1 MTMLIYGIEGG
12 EGGTY
17 ETNVDLPDVNLA
29 DLRDALP
36 TTETA
41 IPGDVTLP
49 QGARFE
55 VTLFIGKGKYA
66 NGSAD
71 TREGI
76 EAEAVRLK
84 AENPTCKGEPVIT
97 AFDADGNAIGAATG
111 KAPKA
116 TAKEKAKEKA
126 EAAKA
131 KAKAKADAEKAK
143 AKAKADREKAKA
155 DAAKAKEKAKADAAK
170 AKEKEKAAKAKA
182 EKPARAP
189 KAPKVAKAPK
199 ARLAA
204 AAVEVKAPKEGS
216 KLDLIVSMLKAE
228 GGATVK
234 QIMEKTGWLPHTT
247 RAFLSATLRKKGYTV
262 THEQGEDGRVYK
274 IEA

>member
-12 EGGTY
+12 EGGNY
-17 ETNVDLPDVNLA
+17 EDHVDLPDVNLA

-36 TTETA
+36 ATDTA
-41 IPGDVTLP
+41 IPGDVSLP
-49 QGARFE
+49 EGARFE

-66 NGSAD
+66 NGAAD

-97 AFDADGNAIGAATG
+97 AFDAEGNAIGAATG

-116 TAKEKAKEKA
+116 TAKERQKAKA
-126 EAAKA
+126 DAAKA

-143 AKAKADREKAKA
+143 IKAKAERDKAKA
-155 DAAKAKEKAKADAAK
+155 DAAKAKEKAKA
-170 AKEKEKAAKAKA
+170 EKWVPASSSVKKPAKAKA
-182 EKPARAP
+182 EKPA
-189 KAPKVAKAPK
+189 KAPK
-199 ARLAA
+199 ARLAPA
-204 AAVEVKAPKEGS
+204 ADATAKAPKEGS
-216 KLDLIVSMLKAE
+216 KLDLVVSMLKAE
-228 GGATVK
+228 GGATAK
-234 QIMEKTGWLPHTT
+234 QIMEKTGWLSHTT
-247 RAFLSATLRKKGYTV
+247 RAFISATLRKKGFTV

-274 IEA
+274 IES